1 MMWCFWTDISQALGS
16 HEGCRSAGLEPAS
29 QALCCTLRPSQ
40 HAAPRGVPRAAVAGA
55 PHEGCRSAGQEPV
68 SQALGS
74 HEGCR
79 SAGLEPASQALC
91 CTLRPSQHAAP
102 RGVPRAAVAGAPHE
116 GCRSA
121 GQEPVS
127 QALGCTLRLSQHA
140 APRGVPRATVQP
152 GLTKVTNHDLRPSPM
167 DRHRPVGAP
176 RSAGQ
181 GQG

>member
-1 MMWCFWTDISQALGS
+1 MDC
-16 HEGCRSAGLEPAS
+16 
-29 QALCCTLRPSQ
+29 
-40 HAAPRGVPRAAVAGA
+40 APRLSSLEVDAVFLDRHQPAGA

-127 QALGCTLRLSQHA
+127 QVLGCTLRLSQHA
-140 APRGVPRATVQP
+140 APRGVPRATAQP
-152 GLTKVTNHDLRPSPM
+152 GLTNHDLRPSPM

-181 GQG
+181 CQG